1 MTHPA
6 FLADI
11 VIILAT
17 TLIVARVFLLLHA
30 PSIIGFILAGIAI
43 GPHAGNLIAQE
54 DVGGLAELGLI
65 LLLFMIG
72 LELSP
77 KPLLRMGKNLLTA
90 SAFQIVTTAVVAASA
105 VYFFTR
111 MSTAPILILGVAVA
125 LSSTAIVLKQ
135 LSDLGATDTLRGMII
150 TGILLIQDVLVIV
163 IMLFLPFFALDPG
176 GDWKDSVLRAFLG
189 LLGIGALTAIGRVSL
204 PTFLKYVVRPGGK
217 EFVTLFAVLMAFGGA
232 WVAGEA
238 GFSLPLGACVA
249 GLLLAGTD
257 LRHQLAAEILP
268 FRDVFNA
275 LFFVSLGMLFDPA
288 VALEHALPLS
298 AAIVATL
305 VIKVTLCALGVAAAR
320 WPLLISLQVG
330 LGLCTVSEFGYV
342 LVNESD
348 KLGLVPSGLLDVFI
362 VYALGTMMAG
372 AMLIPMSQP
381 IAALFTRFIRPD
393 AQQLPLDN
401 ADRQSRQS
409 HVVIVGYG
417 INGKNLVRVLQST
430 KIPHIVI
437 EMNPSLVHD
446 ARQEEAEVICGDG
459 CRLSVLQY
467 AGLATARAL
476 VVAIN
481 DPQATR
487 RVVSQARSLRPDLYI
502 LARTHFDADID
513 DLYALGAERVVSE
526 DFETS
531 IEIAAQVLKKLDV
544 PDNVV
549 TGQIA
554 ALRAGRYGILRAT
567 PADDEMLDELAK
579 FLQTTATRT
588 HYLEKK
594 SGACG
599 KTIADLDLRVQ
610 SGVTII
616 AVVRNGKPTANPPA
630 DFQLD
635 AGDVLVLVGSH
646 KQLDDA
652 ESLLAPSRS

>member
-11 VIILAT
+11 VIILAA
-17 TLIVARVFLLLHA
+17 TLIVARLFLILRA

-43 GPHAGNLIAQE
+43 GPHAGNLILQE
-54 DVGGLAELGLI
+54 DVGQLAEFGLI
-65 LLLFMIG
+65 LLLFIIG

-77 KPLLRMGKNLLTA
+77 KPLLRMGRNLLAA
-90 SAFQIVTTAVVAASA
+90 SAFQIVTTAVVASSA
-105 VYFFTR
+105 VLFFTK
-111 MSTAPILILGVAVA
+111 MSTAPILIVGVAVA

-135 LSDLGATDTLRGMII
+135 LSDLGATDTLRGMIV

-163 IMLFLPFFALDPG
+163 LMLFLPFFAVDPG
-176 GDWKDSVLRAFLG
+176 GDWKVSAQRALLG
-189 LLGIGALTAIGRVSL
+189 LAGIAAITAISRILL
-204 PTFLKYVVRPGGK
+204 PIFLKYVVRPGGK

-232 WVAGEA
+232 WVAGAA
-238 GFSLPLGACVA
+238 GWSLPLGACIA

-288 VALEHALPLS
+288 VALAYALPLS
-298 AAIVATL
+298 AAIVATV
-305 VIKVTLCALGVAAAR
+305 VIKVSLCAIGVVAAR
-320 WPLLISLQVG
+320 WPLIISLQVG

-348 KLGLVPSGLLDVFI
+348 KLGLVPSDLLDVFI
-362 VYALGTMMAG
+362 VYALGTMMTG
-372 AMLIPMSQP
+372 AMLIPVSQP

-393 AQQLPLDN
+393 AQQLPVDN
-401 ADRQSRQS
+401 ADRHSKKS
-409 HVVIVGYG
+409 DVVIVGYG

-430 KIPHIVI
+430 KISHVVI
-437 EMNPSLVHD
+437 EMNPSLAHD
-446 ARQEEAEVICGDG
+446 AQQEEAEVICGDG
-459 CRLSVLQY
+459 SRQSVLQL

-513 DLYALGAERVVSE
+513 ELYALGAERVVSE

-531 IEIAAQVLKKLDV
+531 IEIAAQVLKKMDV

-554 ALRAGRYGILRAT
+554 ALRAGRYGILRAA

-594 SGACG
+594 SSACG
-599 KTIADLDLRVQ
+599 KTIADVDLRAQ

-635 AGDVLVLVGSH
+635 PGDVLVLVGSH

-652 ESLLAPSRS
+652 ERLLAP

>member
-1 MTHPA
+1 MDHPA
-6 FLADI
+6 FLRDI

-17 TLIVARVFLLLHA
+17 TLVVARLFLVLRA

-54 DVGGLAELGLI
+54 DVGELAELGLI
-65 LLLFMIG
+65 LLLFIIG

-77 KPLLRMGKNLLTA
+77 KPLLRMGKNLLGA
-90 SAFQIVTTAVVAASA
+90 SAFQIVTTAVVAGSA
-105 VYFFTR
+105 VWVFTK
-111 MSTAPILILGVAVA
+111 MGTGPILILGVAVA

-163 IMLFLPFFALDPG
+163 IMLFLPFFAVDPD
-176 GDWKDSVLRAFLG
+176 GDWKDSALRALLG
-189 LLGIGALTAIGRVSL
+189 LLGIGALTAIGRVLL
-204 PTFLKYVVRPGGK
+204 PAFLKYVVRPGGK

-238 GFSLPLGACVA
+238 RFSLPLGACIA

-288 VALEHALPLS
+288 VALEYALPLS
-298 AAIVATL
+298 AAILATL
-305 VIKVTLCALGVAAAR
+305 IIKVALCALGVVAAR
-320 WPLLISLQVG
+320 WPLLISFQVG

-348 KLGLVPSGLLDVFI
+348 KLGLVPPDLLGVFI
-362 VYALGTMMAG
+362 VYALGTMMTG
-372 AMLIPMSQP
+372 AMLIPITQP
-381 IAALFTRFIRPD
+381 LAAVFTRFLRPE
-393 AQQLPLDN
+393 AQQLSFEDTER
-401 ADRQSRQS
+401 ASKKSD
-409 HVVIVGYG
+409 VVIVGYG

-430 KIPHIVI
+430 KISHVVI
-437 EMNPSLVHD
+437 EMNPSLAHD
-446 ARQEEAEVICGDG
+446 AQQEEAEVICGDG
-459 CRLSVLQY
+459 SRQSVLLY

-487 RVVSQARSLRPDLYI
+487 RVVAQARSLRPDLYV

-513 DLYALGAERVVSE
+513 ELYELGAERVISE

-531 IEIAAQVLKKLDV
+531 IEIAAQILKKMDV

-554 ALRAGRYGILRAT
+554 TLRAGRYGMLRSMPT
-567 PADDEMLDELAK
+567 DDEALDELAK
-579 FLQTTATRT
+579 YLQTTATRT
-588 HYLEKK
+588 HYLEKR
-594 SGACG
+594 SSACG
-599 KTIADLDLRVQ
+599 KTIANVDLRAQ

-616 AVVRNGKPTANPPA
+616 AVVRNGTPPPNPPA

-652 ESLLAPSRS
+652 ERLLAP

>member
-1 MTHPA
+1 MTHPE
-6 FLADI
+6 FLTDI

-17 TLIVARVFLLLHA
+17 TLLVARLFLVLHA

-43 GPHAGNLIAQE
+43 GPHAANLIGQE
-54 DVGGLAELGLI
+54 DVGELAELGLI
-65 LLLFMIG
+65 LLLFIIG

-77 KPLLRMGKNLLTA
+77 KPLLRMGKNLLMA
-90 SAFQIVTTAVVAASA
+90 STFQIVSTAVVAATA
-105 VYFFTR
+105 VLLFTR

-135 LSDLGATDTLRGMII
+135 LSDLGATNTLRGMII

-163 IMLFLPFFALDPG
+163 IMLFLPFFAVDPG

-189 LLGIGALTAIGRVSL
+189 LAGIGALTAIGRALL

-238 GFSLPLGACVA
+238 RFSLPLGACIA

-257 LRHQLAAEILP
+257 LRHQLAASILP

-288 VALEHALPLS
+288 VAQAHALPIMV
-298 AAIVATL
+298 AILATL
-305 VIKVTLCALGVAAAR
+305 LIKVLLCAMGVAAAR
-320 WPLLISLQVG
+320 WPLLISFQVG

-342 LVNESD
+342 LVSESD
-348 KLGLVPSGLLDVFI
+348 KLGLVPSGLLEVFI
-362 VYALGTMMAG
+362 VYALGTMTAG
-372 AMLIPMSQP
+372 AMLIPLSEP
-381 IAALFTRFIRPD
+381 IAALFTRFIRPG
-393 AQQLPLDN
+393 AQQLPVDS
-401 ADRQSRQS
+401 ADQESKKCD
-409 HVVIVGYG
+409 VVIVGYG

-430 KIPHIVI
+430 KIPHVVI
-437 EMNPSLVHD
+437 EMNPSLAHD
-446 ARQEEAEVICGDG
+446 AQQEEAEVICGDG
-459 CRLSVLQY
+459 CRLSVLQL
-467 AGLATARAL
+467 AGLANARAL

-487 RVVSQARSLRPDLYI
+487 RVVSQARLLRPDLYI
-502 LARTHFDADID
+502 LARTHFDSDID
-513 DLYALGAERVVSE
+513 ELYALGAERVISE

-531 IEIAAQVLKKLDV
+531 IEIAAQILKRMDV
-544 PDNVV
+544 PDNIV

-554 ALRAGRYGILRAT
+554 ALRAGHYGILRAAPT
-567 PADDEMLDELAK
+567 ADEMLDELAK

-588 HYLEKK
+588 HYLEKG
-594 SGACG
+594 SSACG
-599 KTIADLDLRVQ
+599 KTIADLDLRAQ

-616 AVVRNGKPTANPPA
+616 AVVRNGKPTANPPT
-630 DFQLD
+630 DFELA

-652 ESLLAPSRS
+652 ESLLAPPHS